1 MRSTIT
7 IFIISLTLFFL
18 VDFFLGNKVINLLYS
33 FKSINSPD
41 EIKKERLKIINKE
54 KEYRIK
60 NPFFHHTL
68 KANIKTKSHWG
79 NIKYNTCT
87 NKEGFRIDC
96 DKKKKKE
103 DSHQIIFI
111 GDSFTEG
118 LGLDYHKT
126 FVGLYDDFSNYSVLN
141 MGVTSYSP
149 IIYYNKI
156 KYFLNNNLKIDH
168 VIVFLDISDIDDE
181 ANYYERCK
189 DSFKICDKKIENNK
203 QIEIKNNKNF
213 IEEYF
218 PLLNF
223 ISTKTKEMKRKIK
236 PKNYIYREDFQRSAW
251 TYKKN
256 NENYQLGIDNSLKY
270 MTLLSN
276 ILKQKKIKLSLAVYP
291 HPATLI
297 YDDKKSKHVKIWSK
311 FCLNRCE
318 NFINLFPTFFN
329 EIKNNNEMKIIKK
342 YYISNDIH
350 FNEEGNKKIFNF
362 IKKYNFGAPDRSR
375 THNLRSRNPAL
386 YPVEATGAM

>member
-7 IFIISLTLFFL
+7 IVIISLTLFFL
-18 VDFFLGNKVINLLYS
+18 IDFFVGKKVINLLYS

-41 EIKKERLKIINKE
+41 EIKKKRLEIINKE
-54 KEYRIK
+54 KKYRIK

-68 KANIKTKSHWG
+68 EANIKTKSHWG
-79 NIKYNTCT
+79 NIKYYTCT
-87 NKEGFRIDC
+87 NKEGFRINC
-96 DKKKKKE
+96 DKKIKKE

-126 FVGLYDDFSNYSVLN
+126 FVGLYDDFSNYNILN

-156 KYFLNNNLKIDH
+156 KHFLNNGLKIDH

-189 DSFKICDKKIENNK
+189 DSFKICDKKIDNNKQKKIENNK
-203 QIEIKNNKNF
+203 NL

-276 ILKQKKIKLSLAVYP
+276 ILKQKNIKLSLAVYP

-297 YDDKKSKHVKIWSK
+297 YDDKNSKHVKIWRK
-311 FCLNRCE
+311 FCNNRCE
-318 NFINLFPTFFN
+318 NFVNLFPDFFN
-329 EIKNNNEMKIIKK
+329 EIKNNNVMKIIKK
-342 YYISNDIH
+342 YYIKNDIH
-350 FNEEGNKKIFNF
+350 FNEEGNKKIFNL

-386 YPVEATGAM
+386 YPVEATGAI